1 MPREEPVISATLP
14 DRSIGT
20 DTLIPYQL
28 VAVEV
33 IVYSRMNCHL
43 CDLVKEVIE
52 AARRRH
58 RLDIVVNEIDID
70 QHPELRERFDWRV
83 PVVSIAGREVF
94 EYRVDQQSFVAAVE
108 RAAETMSR

>member
-1 MPREEPVISATLP
+1 M
-14 DRSIGT
+14 GT

-33 IVYSRMNCHL
+33 IVYSRANCHL
-43 CDLVKEVIE
+43 CDLVKEVIG

-58 RLDIVVNEIDID
+58 RLDIAVTEIDID
-70 QHPELRERFDWRV
+70 QHAELRDRFDWRV

-94 EYRVDQQSFVAAVE
+94 EYRIDQQSFVAAVE
-108 RAAETMSR
+108 RAAEATTR